1 MRAKEFILIE
11 SEGGMARR
19 AEEAGRGKRVAFK
32 NADGNVINMIAS
44 QVFPQDA
51 DSRDNYQ
58 ELVPEI
64 MDYVQANNVAVSN
77 ALTLPPVAGLSVPE
91 KSGAALVMIF
101 KDESSQ
107 KNIAWIALKP
117 AKKPGAYP
125 IFLQTKQFSDIT
137 GYVQLSGK
145 KGEEDKISGV
155 QQRALTNL
163 KPVGIL
169 PTNVTIA
176 VDDIPTQVQGTIQGR
191 DDLADDIK
199 QQVVQL
205 LEAVAAGSSNPIPG
219 AGDYAKSYEIDLGE
233 TAAPIS
239 LIKKKFLSGAWQQA
253 EAGMGLKFES
263 AIGAEYPNDPAE
275 KLYDSYLKFAGGTS
289 SENGAAGE
297 IIIRVSSKDKQGG
310 AKASVSG
317 VVDDISNYPERFEG
331 LFDPAVNPGF
341 DTLLDIV
348 KIIKNPDMK
357 YVAKSTQWKRNGSI
371 AGALELGVKV
381 GIIDSDQA
389 VRILEIID
397 GDQQQISEEEMGSDL
412 KALLAYK
419 GTDDNTRPDYRI
431 GWHLLAAVATG
442 SANKVNKD
450 YKTDAFFKAILE
462 RSNMLQVKTSL
473 TQKSTKDA
481 EGNATS
487 GAYFSNFEVIYPP
500 VFSGTIKL
508 DASGNFYATRRPVG
522 KMGFAIR

>member
-32 NADGNVINMIAS
+32 NADGNVIHMIAS

-51 DSRDNYQ
+51 DKRDNYQ

-64 MDYVQANNVAVSN
+64 MDYVKANNVAVSN
-77 ALTLPPVAGLSVPE
+77 SLTLPPVGGLSVPE
-91 KSGAALVMIF
+91 KAGAALVMIF
-101 KDESSQ
+101 KDESSK

-125 IFLQTKQFSDIT
+125 IFLQTKQFSDLT

-145 KGEEDKISGV
+145 AGEEDKISGV

-163 KPVGIL
+163 KPVGII
-169 PTNVTIA
+169 PTNTTIA
-176 VDDIPTQVQGTIQGR
+176 VDDITTQVQGTIQGR
-191 DDLADDIK
+191 DDLSDAIK

-205 LEAVAAGSSNPIPG
+205 LEAVAAGSSNPVPG

-253 EAGMGLKFES
+253 EAGMGLKFEE
-263 AIGAEYPNDPAE
+263 AVGVEFPNDPAE
-275 KLYDSYLKFAGGTS
+275 KLYDSYLKFSGDVK
-289 SENGAAGE
+289 
-297 IIIRVSSKDKQGG
+297 IRVSSKDKQGG

-317 VVDDISNYPERFEG
+317 VVDDIAAYPQRYEG
-331 LFDPAVNPGF
+331 LFDPKVNPGF
-341 DTLLDIV
+341 QELLDIV
-348 KIIKNPDMK
+348 NIIKDPDMS
-357 YVAKSTQWKRNGSI
+357 YVAKSSQWKRNGSI

-381 GIIDSDQA
+381 GIIDGTQA
-389 VRILEIID
+389 EKIMEIID
-397 GDQQQISEEEMGSDL
+397 GDQPQVDDETLGDL
-412 KALLAYK
+412 KQLLVYK
-419 GTDDNTRPDYRI
+419 GTDDSTRPDYRI

-442 SANKVNKD
+442 TANKVNKD
-450 YKTDAFFKAILE
+450 YKTDAFFKAVLE

-473 TQKSTKDA
+473 QQKPTKDA
-481 EGNATS
+481 EGNTS
-487 GAYFSNFEVIYPP
+487 NGAYFSNFEVIYPP
-500 VFSGTIKL
+500 VFTGTIRL
-508 DASGNFYATRRPVG
+508 DASSNFYATRRPVG

>member
-32 NADGNVINMIAS
+32 NADGNVIHMIAS

-51 DSRDNYQ
+51 DKRDNYQ

-64 MDYVQANNVAVSN
+64 MDYVKANSVAVSN
-77 ALTLPPVAGLSVPE
+77 ALTLPPVGGLSVPE
-91 KSGAALVMIF
+91 KAGAALVMIF
-101 KDESSQ
+101 KDVTSK

-125 IFLQTKQFSDIT
+125 IFLQTKQFSDLT

-145 KGEEDKISGV
+145 AGEEDKISGV

-163 KPVGIL
+163 KPVGII
-169 PTNVTIA
+169 PTNTTIA
-176 VDDIPTQVQGTIQGR
+176 VDDIPTQVQGSIQER
-191 DDLADDIK
+191 DDLADAIK

-205 LEAVAAGSSNPIPG
+205 LQAVASGSSNPVPG

-253 EAGMGLKFES
+253 EAGMGLKFED
-263 AIGAEYPNDPAE
+263 AVGVEFPNDPAE
-275 KLYDSYLKFAGGTS
+275 KLYDSYLKFSGDVK
-289 SENGAAGE
+289 
-297 IIIRVSSKDKQGG
+297 IRVSSKDKQGG

-317 VVDDISNYPERFEG
+317 VVDDIAAYPQRYEG
-331 LFDPAVNPGF
+331 LFDPKVNPGF
-341 DTLLDIV
+341 QELLDIV
-348 KIIKNPDMK
+348 NIIKDPDMS
-357 YVAKSTQWKRNGSI
+357 YVAKSAQWKRNGSI

-381 GIIDSDQA
+381 GIIDGTQA
-389 VRILEIID
+389 EKIMEIID
-397 GDQQQISEEEMGSDL
+397 SDQPHVDDETLGDL
-412 KALLAYK
+412 KGLLVYK
-419 GTDDNTRPDYRI
+419 GTDDSTRPDYRI

-442 SANKVNKD
+442 TANKVNKD
-450 YKTDAFFKAILE
+450 YKTDAFFKAVLE

-473 TQKSTKDA
+473 QQKPTKDA
-481 EGNATS
+481 EGKPSN

-500 VFSGTIKL
+500 VFTGTIRL
-508 DASGNFYATRRPVG
+508 DASSNFYATRRPVG

>member
-32 NADGNVINMIAS
+32 NADGNVINMIAA

-51 DSRDNYQ
+51 DKRDTYQ

-77 ALTLPPVAGLSVPE
+77 ALTLPAVAGLSVPE
-91 KSGAALVMIF
+91 KAGAALVMIF
-101 KDESSQ
+101 KDETSK

-125 IFLQTKQFSDIT
+125 IFLQTKQFSDLT

-145 KGEEDKISGV
+145 AGEEDKISGV

-163 KPVGIL
+163 KPVGII
-169 PTNVTIA
+169 PTNTEIS
-176 VDDIPTQVQGTIQGR
+176 VDDIVTQVQGTIQGR
-191 DDLADDIK
+191 EDLTDAIK

-205 LEAVAAGSSNPIPG
+205 LDAVSSGSAIPIPG
-219 AGDYAKSYEIDLGE
+219 AGEYAKSYEIDLGE

-253 EAGMGLKFES
+253 EAGMNLKFET
-263 AIGAEYPNDPAE
+263 AQGVEFPNDPAE
-275 KLYDSYLKFAGGTS
+275 KLYDSYLKFD
-289 SENGAAGE
+289 NNV
-297 IIIRVSSKDKQGG
+297 IIRVSSKDKAGG

-317 VVDDISNYPERFEG
+317 VVDDITNYPDRYEG
-331 LFDPAVNPGF
+331 LFDPATNPGF
-341 DTLLDIV
+341 DKLLEIV
-348 KIIKNPDMK
+348 KIIKDPDMS
-357 YVAKSTQWKRNGSI
+357 YVSNSAQWKRNGSI
-371 AGALELGVKV
+371 AGALQLGVTTGV
-381 GIIDSDQA
+381 ITSEQASRILTIIDSDQP
-389 VRILEIID
+389 
-397 GDQQQISEEEMGSDL
+397 QISEKELGDL
-412 KALLAYK
+412 KPILSLK

-431 GWHLLAAVATG
+431 GWHLLAGVANG
-442 SANKVNKD
+442 AANFVNKT

-462 RSNMLQVKTSL
+462 RSNMLQIKTSL
-473 TQKSTKDA
+473 TQKSIKDS
-481 EGNATS
+481 EGNQTS

-500 VFSGTIKL
+500 VFTGTIKL
-508 DASGNFYATRRPVG
+508 DSSSNFYATRRPVG
-522 KMGFAIR
+522 KMGFSIR

>member
-1 MRAKEFILIE
+1 
-11 SEGGMARR
+11 
-19 AEEAGRGKRVAFK
+19 
-32 NADGNVINMIAS
+32 MIAS

-91 KSGAALVMIF
+91 KSGAAMVMIF
-101 KDESSQ
+101 KDETSQ

-125 IFLQTKQFSDIT
+125 IFLQTKQFSDLT

-191 DDLADDIK
+191 DDLADNIK

-239 LIKKKFLSGAWQQA
+239 LVKKKFLSGAWQQA

-263 AIGAEYPNDPAE
+263 ASGVEFPNDPAE
-275 KLYDSYLKFAGGTS
+275 KLYDSYLKFPSGTS

-297 IIIRVSSKDKQGG
+297 TIIRVSSKDKQGG
-310 AKASVSG
+310 ASASVSG
-317 VVDDISNYPERFEG
+317 VVDDIANYPERFEG

-341 DTLLDIV
+341 DKLLEITKV
-348 KIIKNPDMK
+348 IKDPDMS
-357 YVAKSTQWKRNGSI
+357 YVSASKRWKRNGSI
-371 AGALELGVKV
+371 ASVLQLGVSTATITTEQSTKLLS
-381 GIIDSDQA
+381 IIDSDQQH
-389 VRILEIID
+389 V
-397 GDQQQISEEEMGSDL
+397 SEEEMGDL
-412 KALLAYK
+412 KSILSLK

-431 GWHLLAAVATG
+431 GWHLLAGVATG
-442 SANKVNKD
+442 IANKVNTE
-450 YKTDAFFKAILE
+450 YKTDAFFKAVLE

-473 TQKSTKDA
+473 TQKPSKDA
-481 EGNATS
+481 EGNPSS

-500 VFSGTIKL
+500 VFTGTIKL
-508 DASGNFYATRRPVG
+508 DASKNYGATRPPIG
-522 KMGFAIR
+522 KMGFTIKPTKTA